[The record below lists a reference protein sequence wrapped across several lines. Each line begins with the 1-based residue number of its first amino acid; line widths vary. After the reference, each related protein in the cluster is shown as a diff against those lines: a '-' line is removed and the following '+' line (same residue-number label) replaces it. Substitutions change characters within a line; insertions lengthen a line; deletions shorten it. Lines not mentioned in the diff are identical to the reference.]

1 MSRIY
6 NREFMNTIKIYVS
19 LPITG
24 QEGTVMKRCMEAKE
38 RLEKI
43 FKEADTQNYEL
54 EVVFPKDVDKIGTP
68 EQDNT
73 KSLGY
78 WIGEDIKLLME
89 CDAVYFCKDYYG
101 SRGCQLEHKCAT
113 LYHKTILSQC
123 ATIDYTVSVLEAIVR
138 EIDKRV

>member
-1 MSRIY
+1 MKTIRIY
-6 NREFMNTIKIYVS
+6 IS

-24 QEGTVMKRCMEAKE
+24 QESTVMKRCLEAKK
-38 RLEKI
+38 RLEEI
-43 FKEADTQNYEL
+43 FNEADTQDYEL

-73 KSLGY
+73 KPLSY

-89 CDAVYFCKDYYG
+89 CDVVFFCEGYIR
-101 SRGCQLEHKCAT
+101 SRGCYLEHKCAT

-123 ATIDYTVSVLEAIVR
+123 ASTDYNVFVLESLVSNL
-138 EIDKRV
+138 DKRE

>member
-1 MSRIY
+1 
-6 NREFMNTIKIYVS
+6 MNTIKIYVS

-54 EVVFPKDVDKIGTP
+54 EVVFPKDVEKIGTP
-68 EQDNT
+68 EQDAT

-78 WIGEDIKLLME
+78 WLGEDIKLLME
-89 CDAVYFCKDYYG
+89 CDAVFFCEGYIR
-101 SRGCQLEHKCAT
+101 SRGCYLEHKCAT

-123 ATIDYTVSVLEAIVR
+123 ASTDYNVLVLEAIVR
-138 EIDKRV
+138 EIDKIV

>member
-1 MSRIY
+1 M
-6 NREFMNTIKIYVS
+6 TAIKVYVS

-24 QEGTVMKRCMEAKE
+24 QENTVMERCLKAKLQIE
-38 RLEKI
+38 ML
-43 FKEADTQNYEL
+43 FATADTKGYEL

-73 KSLGY
+73 KPLSY

-89 CDAVYFCKDYYG
+89 CDAVYFCKG
-101 SRGCQLEHKCAT
+101 NGRSRGCQLEDKCAT

-123 ATIDYTVSVLEAIVR
+123 ASKDYNVLVLESLVC
-138 EIDKRV
+138 ELDKRV

>member
-1 MSRIY
+1 MK
-6 NREFMNTIKIYVS
+6 TIKVYVS

-24 QEGTVMKRCMEAKE
+24 QESTVMNRCLKAKQHIE
-38 RLEKI
+38 ML
-43 FKEADTQNYEL
+43 FATADTKGYEL

-73 KSLGY
+73 KPLSY

-89 CDAVYFCKDYYG
+89 CDAVFFCEGYIR
-101 SRGCQLEHKCAT
+101 SRGCYLEHKCAT

-123 ATIDYTVSVLEAIVR
+123 ASIDYNVSLLKSFVSNL
-138 EIDKRV
+138 DKRE

>member
-1 MSRIY
+1 M
-6 NREFMNTIKIYVS
+6 TAIKVYVS

-24 QEGTVMKRCMEAKE
+24 QESTVMERCMEAKE

-43 FKEADTQNYEL
+43 FKEADTQDYEL

-78 WIGEDIKLLME
+78 WLGEDIKLLMD
-89 CDAVYFCKDYYG
+89 CDAVFFCEGYIR
-101 SRGCQLEHKCAT
+101 SRGCYLEHKCAT

-123 ATIDYTVSVLEAIVR
+123 ASTDYNVLVIEALVR
-138 EIDKRV
+138 ELDKRV